1 MSMALS
7 SSYTEYIL
15 EQLAESG
22 SIRSRKMFGGLG
34 IYVDEV
40 FCAIVSSSNRFYLR
54 VGPQNIDEFKKEG
67 MTQFSGRGGVGMPY
81 YEVPDHVPE
90 DSDLLSEW
98 VTKAR
103 EEAIGSKK

>member
-15 EQLAESG
+15 DHLAESG

-40 FCAIVSSSNRFYLR
+40 FCAIVGSSNRFYLR
-54 VGPQNIDEFKKEG
+54 VGPQNIDDFKKEG
-67 MTQFSGRGGVGMPY
+67 MTQFSGRGSAGMPY
-81 YEVPDHVPE
+81 YEVPEHVLE
-90 DSDLLSEW
+90 DSALLSEW
-98 VTKAR
+98 VSKAR
-103 EEAIGSKK
+103 DKAIGSKK